1 MAFSGPGLIKEGR
14 TRGKE
19 PSRGRASRCSRGGPP
34 DEDSQINESNSKDT
48 DDQYFG
54 GASNFEPFGAGFY
67 ANGTRA
73 ISNRPGL
80 EMGQN
85 SPDRIAGRFCT
96 MRGRCGAFG
105 RGEGRGGAT
114 YSSKERSINPRALQA
129 IQFIGKYLLFRLA
142 YYI

>member
-1 MAFSGPGLIKEGR
+1 MAFSGPGRIKEGR

-54 GASNFEPFGAGFY
+54 GASNFKTFRAGFH
-67 ANGTRA
+67 ANSTQA

-80 EMGQN
+80 EIGQN
-85 SPDRIAGRFCT
+85 SPDRIAGRSRT
-96 MRGRCGAFG
+96 LRGRCGAFG
-105 RGEGRGGAT
+105 RGEGRGNTT
-114 YSSKERSINPRALQA
+114 YSSKGQSINPRALQA
-129 IQFIGKYLLFRLA
+129 IQFIGKYLLFRLD
-142 YYI
+142 Y